1 MDNEISTNIHTTK
14 YRRRGARERSDFN
27 QIASKPVIYCFSLQ
41 HRDIKLYWKY
51 YRTTKWYRIQL
62 EGTRYAC
69 TQRQRERKGKLVMS
83 VTSRQFENTICMN
96 KQYIKENRPILQLN
110 TFPIQLYED
119 ICV

>member
-1 MDNEISTNIHTTK
+1 
-14 YRRRGARERSDFN
+14 
-27 QIASKPVIYCFSLQ
+27 
-41 HRDIKLYWKY
+41 
-51 YRTTKWYRIQL
+51 
-62 EGTRYAC
+62 
-69 TQRQRERKGKLVMS
+69 MS